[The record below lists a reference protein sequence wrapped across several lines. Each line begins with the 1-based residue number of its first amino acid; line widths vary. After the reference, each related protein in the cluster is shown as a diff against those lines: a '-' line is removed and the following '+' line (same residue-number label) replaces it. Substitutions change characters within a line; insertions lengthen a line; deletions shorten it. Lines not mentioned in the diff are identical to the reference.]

1 MAVDKNQGMK
11 DAANKINSYKTAIQ
25 TQATEKALNKLS
37 SMGDNFELS
46 KSEAMK
52 QLNEVGD
59 AKQRIQTEIKNQYEQ
74 LIDLVKTSIPS
85 KPSSNSKTIDFLIR
99 QVLTASQ
106 NTKSRISEIVVDE
119 TLKVAGCSEEQTFLG
134 NEDSAGPNKIY
145 IRVNQIDLFKLLK
158 KDPTEGYNS
167 VLYEKETPVTG
178 MIPFPMDKEL
188 YNRLQNE
195 GVSLNQE
202 FGSDYI
208 GASGRQIMDI
218 KYVTQNDLGEFG
230 DYYEITLRNRPN
242 LNRISD
248 FLRDYYKSIDMLN
261 FDALGPKIMNA
272 LNDFIDISGGLSTS
286 DKEEQTKFEM
296 IIQRI
301 LGICFDNNREIDVSG
316 TAKMSSLDTIDDSFF
331 EMTPTDLR
339 NIENRVN
346 NMVLGVTEFED
357 CGNVKLPVD
366 IQSTFNDLVEIR
378 ELPDNQKV
386 EAFIE
391 KIEKSAK
398 NEDWKLQLPDGIN
411 IDIAIKD
418 GLLKIIPRAV
428 VTTIL
433 SPKVLLGLMVVL
445 KSLGAAVGNTV
456 GDFIADKVE
465 DFATFIENFKT
476 YLINL
481 VSRISSIFVEELF
494 KLLKKNI
501 RALVETLMVEIIKES
516 KNAQLKAI
524 TGVLYVLLQLASAV
538 IDWRECKSVVD
549 EILNLLNLAIPGG
562 SRPPTFVLA
571 AAGLLPGSSP
581 TRAATVITENL
592 QSLGYPTGPNA
603 DGSDNLMLPFFT
615 QVVKGINQERLENG
629 VVHTWCKPVAVAGV
643 VTGPI
648 KCTGKSM

>member
-1 MAVDKNQGMK
+1 MAGDKNKGYR
-11 DAANKINSYKTAIQ
+11 DATNKINSYKTTIE
-25 TQATEKALNKLS
+25 TQSTEKVLGKLS
-37 SMGDNFELS
+37 LGDNFELS
-46 KSEAMK
+46 KSESMK
-52 QLNEVGD
+52 QLNELGD
-59 AKQRIQTEIKNQYEQ
+59 AKQRLQTEIKNQYEE
-74 LIDLVKTSIPS
+74 LIDLIKSSMPS
-85 KPSSNSKTIDFLIR
+85 KPTSNSKTIDFLIR

-119 TLKVAGCSEEQTFLG
+119 SLKVAGCSQEQTFEG
-134 NEDSAGPNKIY
+134 NENSSGPNKIY
-145 IRVNQIDLFKLLK
+145 VRVNQIDLFKLLK
-158 KDPTEGYNS
+158 KDPTEGYNA
-167 VLYEKETPVTG
+167 VLYEESTPVTG

-195 GVSLNQE
+195 GTSLSDE

-218 KYVTQNDLGEFG
+218 RYVTQNDNGDFG

-242 LNRISD
+242 LNRVSD
-248 FLRDYYKSIDMLN
+248 FLRDYYKSIDMLD
-261 FDALGPKIMNA
+261 FDSLMPKIMNS
-272 LNDFIDISGGLSTS
+272 LTDFIDISGGLSTS
-286 DKEEQTKFEM
+286 DKEEQTKFEK

-301 LGICFDNNREIDVSG
+301 LGLCFDSNKEIDVSG
-316 TAKMSSLDTIDDSFF
+316 TAKLSALDTIDESFF

-366 IQSTFNDLVEIR
+366 TQSIYNDIMEIR
-378 ELPDNQKV
+378 EVPDNQKV
-386 EAFIE
+386 EAFIQ
-391 KIEKSAK
+391 KIENSSK

-411 IDIAIKD
+411 LDIAIKD
-418 GLLKIIPRAV
+418 GLLKIIPMAV

-445 KSLGAAVGNTV
+445 KSLGTAIGNT
-456 GDFIADKVE
+456 IADKVE

-481 VSRISSIFVEELF
+481 VSRIASVFIEELF

-501 RALVETLMVEIIKES
+501 RLLVETLMVEIIKES

-538 IDWRECKSVVD
+538 IDWRQCKSVVD
-549 EILNLLNLAIPGG
+549 EILKLLNLAIPGG
-562 SRPPTFVLA
+562 SRPPTFALA
-571 AAGLLPGSSP
+571 ASGLLPGSSP
-581 TRAATVITENL
+581 TRAMANITENL
-592 QSLGYPTGPNA
+592 QGLGLPTGGMP
-603 DGSDNLMLPFFT
+603 DGSPNLVLPSIF
-615 QVVKGINQERLENG
+615 QQVKGVKDEQLENG
-629 VVHTWCKPVAVAGV
+629 AVHTWCAPVAVGLVA
-643 VTGPI
+643 TAPI
-648 KCTGKSM
+648 RCSGKSM